1 MYTYRHQLLTRHG
14 VSGHSLVICATNPT
28 SWPSCSRERLFF
40 RSKTVIK
47 LSLSGPGSIHMA
59 SRRNLPDVQTELGQ
73 IAVMQLKAIR
83 LAAKNP
89 TPGRRPTAYLFSSSP
104 TCVLPCPDWSRAIQL
119 ALRTQHQA
127 AALAANLPSSSLAC
141 VLPCP
146 DWVQKPSGDVKHSDD
161 SDSDELPARLR
172 SMTLTSQAKSHLTHH
187 HINGRHPYPCHRYSA
202 PTEQRLTNLWSEAG
216 AASQGVP
223 GGHVHIVTQH
233 RAGTARRGKAICR
246 LSRPAMWGIRLLEHH
261 KTPGSWPGISLSTSP
276 RPWNPIPLHPGENI
290 QDNKWYI
297 VYKGICPGVYRSYL
311 ESQLNVKGISAATHE
326 SVAGTKDFA
335 IAKYLQAV
343 EDGDVAV
350 ISPSYTRY
358 I

>member
-1 MYTYRHQLLTRHG
+1 MTHLQ
-14 VSGHSLVICATNPT
+14 
-28 SWPSCSRERLFF
+28 
-40 RSKTVIK
+40 
-47 LSLSGPGSIHMA
+47 
-59 SRRNLPDVQTELGQ
+59 
-73 IAVMQLKAIR
+73 
-83 LAAKNP
+83 
-89 TPGRRPTAYLFSSSP
+89 
-104 TCVLPCPDWSRAIQL
+104 
-119 ALRTQHQA
+119 
-127 AALAANLPSSSLAC
+127 
-141 VLPCP
+141 
-146 DWVQKPSGDVKHSDD
+146 HSDD

-172 SMTLTSQAKSHLTHH
+172 SMTLTSQANVSS
-187 HINGRHPYPCHRYSA
+187 NPPPYQRTAPLSMPSGLLPVYQYSA

-233 RAGTARRGKAICR
+233 RAGTARRGKRYVVFHGLQCGVYDSWNITKPLVHGVSGALHRSYPTPELAHAAFDYAAARSWTRVIDPTGASHDRAIPY
-246 LSRPAMWGIRLLEHH
+246 LPQPVFTVNIPSSMEP
-261 KTPGSWPGISLSTSP
+261 
-276 RPWNPIPLHPGENI
+276 NPLHPGENI